1 MQGLKNLLSDTH
13 GILGFALIAAAT
25 VLCAMGIMPLDKW
38 QNYSEAI
45 FFGVAG
51 AHAAISVGES
61 ISNRGTNLLDHPAV
75 QTVIDAVTASLAKP
89 DADDEHKQ
97 PALTV
102 AVPPAPTPTPPQ
114 AA

>member
-1 MQGLKNLLSDTH
+1 MQGIKNLLSDTH

-25 VLCAMGIMPLDKW
+25 VLCALGIMPLDKW
-38 QNYSEAI
+38 ENYSEAI

-61 ISNRGTNLLDHPAV
+61 LSGRGNTEAMLDHPTIQEFMQA
-75 QTVIDAVTASLAKP
+75 IASSYGKP
-89 DADDEHKQ
+89 SQ
-97 PALTV
+97 PSSSS
-102 AVPPAPTPTPPQ
+102 VPPPTQAPTPEPPK